1 MNVARLKAFIVY
13 RHKATMELSLR
24 LLALHLGLFF
34 VSCTNV
40 TENISA
46 EVDLMLSY
54 FYYYSYFLFLHRQ
67 AAVTLSCPEVE
78 TPFNALMN
86 QQNYQVK
93 YKDHFLSR

>member
-54 FYYYSYFLFLHRQ
+54 FYYYSYFYFYTGKQQSH
-67 AAVTLSCPEVE
+67 CH
-78 TPFNALMN
+78 ALRWKPRLM
-86 QQNYQVK
+86 
-93 YKDHFLSR
+93 L